1 MRAVTPEA
9 WADRLSGPPLLTSD
23 GFGWRS
29 GLIRRWRGT
38 QAHMSQPPL
47 DHHYVVLHLGGP
59 KRVTRTGAG
68 HSVTRELDAHAL
80 TIVPAGT
87 RYEWRT
93 DGPIDFAHLYVH
105 PSRLN
110 HVVAMVF
117 DRDAASVALHDEV
130 GLTDPLLS
138 ELLRAMLHE
147 VEAHGPAGRPHLE
160 VLFDCALATLVRRH
174 SSAGEVTQPARH
186 ALAPVRLRRVLD
198 HMEAALGQPVDLAA
212 LAQTAGLSR
221 FHFNRAFRAAMG
233 EPPLAYLGRRRLEA
247 AKRMLRT
254 GENPVREVARLS
266 GFASPSRF
274 AARFR
279 RHTGVT
285 PSEYRRHL

>member
-1 MRAVTPEA
+1 
-9 WADRLSGPPLLTSD
+9 
-23 GFGWRS
+23 
-29 GLIRRWRGT
+29 
-38 QAHMSQPPL
+38 MSQPPL

-59 KRVTRTGAG
+59 KRVTRTGGAG
-68 HSVTRELDAHAL
+68 DVTREVDEGAL

-93 DGPIDFAHLYVH
+93 EGPIDFAHLYVH
-105 PSRLN
+105 PARLN
-110 HVVAMVF
+110 HAVAMVF
-117 DRDAASVALHDEV
+117 DRDAARVALHDEV

-138 ELLRAMLHE
+138 ETLRAMLHE
-147 VEAHGPAGRPHLE
+147 VEVNGAAGRPYLE

-174 SSAGEVTQPARH
+174 SSAGDVRQPARH

-198 HMEAALGQPVDLAA
+198 HMEASLAEPVSLAS
-212 LAQTAGLSR
+212 LAEVAGLSR

-247 AKRMLRT
+247 AKRLLRT
-254 GENPVREVARLS
+254 GDQPLRDVASLS
-266 GFASPSRF
+266 GFTSPSRF
-274 AARFR
+274 AEQFR

-285 PSEYRRHL
+285 PSDYRRQL